1 MEGLGC
7 LAGLGKTL
15 ICNRIVIV
23 TISCLA
29 QFQFFLRFEY
39 YGVSNEEIFQG
50 INLQLVAAG
59 KVLIRT

>member
-15 ICNRIVIV
+15 ICNRNNQLLGAVSV
-23 TISCLA
+23 
-29 QFQFFLRFEY
+29 FLRFEY

-59 KVLIRT
+59 KLLIRT